1 MSGHPVGSYEIVR
14 VLARGGM
21 AVVYLAR
28 QPALDREVA
37 LKQLDLEIDDV
48 TLAQRFVR
56 EARLAGGLD
65 HPNVVTLFDFFEHG
79 SVPYIA
85 MEYVSGGSLRPLVGE
100 LRLPQVFGVLEGVLN
115 GLSHAEERSIAH
127 RDLKPEN
134 VLVTGRGGV
143 KIADFGI
150 ARAYNAALTGRLTN
164 TSVAIGTPAYMA
176 PEQALSEPLGPY
188 TDIYAVGV
196 MAYEMLAGQP
206 PFGPG
211 STPMAVLY
219 AHVHQ
224 PPPPLADL
232 APEAP
237 DSVRDWVAWLL
248 AKAPGDRP
256 ASAAQAWEA
265 LEEIAVTELGPYWR
279 RSATLIPASPE
290 HVTTAFT
297 TEEPTTEQPL
307 TTHGLPP
314 AAVKRSRRPR
324 RLALLAAGVFA
335 LAFAVVAAFVLPE
348 SGRAPPLPR
357 AAVPFDFDGDRRQE
371 LVVGMPG
378 SARVEN
384 GTPGGVVVIH
394 RGDPGATPTVITPRD
409 ARLPAPYQAGDDFG
423 SSPESGDFNRDG
435 RADLAIGV
443 PGRQLVAVLYGAAG
457 GILNGRRD
465 SQSDRGLGDGAGRY
479 GQRLVAGDFN
489 GDEYTDLAVGA
500 PGERA
505 GTPASGAVEILFGGQ
520 DGLTAEG
527 SRTIRRP
534 DDSYSN
540 FGSRLRTGQAT
551 GDRRL
556 DLVEGAPDREDGTPG
571 HITFCRGAEDG
582 PSRCRPLDD
591 SGTSSVAIADVT
603 GDGIEDIVQ
612 GDHLEIPPGGGEIRL
627 WRSGRR
633 GPAGQPQPITQEPD
647 EIPGND
653 VVGDSF
659 GFSVDAGDLDAD
671 GFADMVVGATGESAG
686 AGSMVVIRG
695 GPAGYALT
703 GSTRFHRASTGV
715 PGDAVANEN
724 LGWSLAI
731 VRLPGDDRPDLMV
744 TARGARRL
752 DDAILLM
759 EGGPGAFAPD
769 ETTVSRLRLGDS
781 VEDPQ
786 IDAIRVARGRAG

>member
-1 MSGHPVGSYEIVR
+1 MR
-14 VLARGGM
+14 
-21 AVVYLAR
+21 
-28 QPALDREVA
+28 
-37 LKQLDLEIDDV
+37 
-48 TLAQRFVR
+48 
-56 EARLAGGLD
+56 
-65 HPNVVTLFDFFEHG
+65 
-79 SVPYIA
+79 
-85 MEYVSGGSLRPLVGE
+85 
-100 LRLPQVFGVLEGVLN
+100 
-115 GLSHAEERSIAH
+115 
-127 RDLKPEN
+127 
-134 VLVTGRGGV
+134 
-143 KIADFGI
+143 
-150 ARAYNAALTGRLTN
+150 
-164 TSVAIGTPAYMA
+164 
-176 PEQALSEPLGPY
+176 
-188 TDIYAVGV
+188 
-196 MAYEMLAGQP
+196 
-206 PFGPG
+206 
-211 STPMAVLY
+211 
-219 AHVHQ
+219 
-224 PPPPLADL
+224 
-232 APEAP
+232 
-237 DSVRDWVAWLL
+237 
-248 AKAPGDRP
+248 RP
-256 ASAAQAWEA
+256 A
-265 LEEIAVTELGPYWR
+265 P
-279 RSATLIPASPE
+279 
-290 HVTTAFT
+290 
-297 TEEPTTEQPL
+297 
-307 TTHGLPP
+307 
-314 AAVKRSRRPR
+314 
-324 RLALLAAGVFA
+324 
-335 LAFAVVAAFVLPE
+335 
-348 SGRAPPLPR
+348 

-384 GTPGGVVVIH
+384 GAPGGVVVIH

-465 SQSDRGLGDGAGRY
+465 SQSDRGLGAGAGRY

-500 PGERA
+500 PGEKA
-505 GTPASGAVEILFGGQ
+505 GTPASGAVEILFGGPG
-520 DGLTAEG
+520 GLTAEG

-591 SGTSSVAIADVT
+591 SGTSSVAMADVT

-627 WRSGRR
+627 WLGGPR
-633 GPAGQPQPITQEPD
+633 GPAEQPQPISQEPD

-671 GFADMVVGATGESAG
+671 GFADMVVGATGENAG

-695 GPAGYALT
+695 GPAGYAQT
-703 GSTRFHRASTGV
+703 GSTRFHRASAGV
-715 PGDAVANEN
+715 PGDPVANEN

-781 VEDPQ
+781 VQDPQ